1 MSLAELLPAPANS
14 ATDAAI
20 AEVEAKAEAAKRAA
34 RTLATLSTSVKN
46 AALLAMADAIG
57 DARALLLEAN
67 ARDTERA
74 TENGVAPHMVDRLAL
89 SDKRIAA
96 MQDGLRQVAVL
107 PDPVGDVVGGMRR
120 PNGLQISKVRVPL
133 GVIGIIYESRP
144 NVTVD
149 AAALCLK
156 AGNAVVLR
164 GGSEAIHSNVAL
176 ARTIADAAES
186 AGVPAGAIGLIENT
200 DRSAARHLMT
210 LNRYVDCLIPRGG
223 ASLIET
229 VVKNATVPVIETGT
243 GNCHIYVDAGAD
255 TKMAERIVLNAKCQ
269 RPSVCNAAET
279 LLIHKDYLAHSA
291 GDGWPLAFM
300 LAHLQ
305 LQDVEIRAC
314 ERTQNI
320 VNDFT
325 TTYRKLEPV
334 SLATDEDYYAEF
346 NDLILAVKIVDSI
359 DEAIAHIA
367 KYGTRH
373 SEAIVTEDYRAA
385 QKFCDEVDA
394 AVVYVNASTRFTD
407 GFEFGFGA
415 EIGISNQKLHARGP
429 MGLTELTTTKYI
441 VRGDGQIRE

>member
-1 MSLAELLPAPANS
+1 MSLAELS
-14 ATDAAI
+14 AVPDTHAVNAAL
-20 AEVEAKAEAAKRAA
+20 AEVEAKAEAAKTAS
-34 RTLATLSTSVKN
+34 RTLATLSTGVKN
-46 AALLAMADAIG
+46 AALLAMADALG
-57 DARALLLEAN
+57 DAHASLLDAN
-67 ARDTERA
+67 ARDVA
-74 TENGVAPHMVDRLAL
+74 QAHDNGVAPHMVDRLTL

-96 MQDGLRQVAVL
+96 MQEGLRQVATL
-107 PDPVGDVVGGMRR
+107 PDPVGNVVGGGRR
-120 PNGLQISKVRVPL
+120 PNGLQINKVRVPL

-164 GGSEAIHSNVAL
+164 GGSEAIHSNIAL
-176 ARTIADAAES
+176 AHTIANAAES
-186 AGVPAGAIGLIENT
+186 VGVPAGAIGLIETT
-200 DRSAARHLMT
+200 DRAAARHLMT

-223 ASLIET
+223 GSLIET
-229 VVKNATVPVIETGT
+229 VVNNATVPVIETGT
-243 GNCHIYVDAGAD
+243 GNCHIYVDASA
-255 TKMAERIVLNAKCQ
+255 KNEMAQRIFLNAKCQ

-279 LLIHKDYLAHSA
+279 LLIHSDHCKNNP
-291 GDGWPLAFM
+291 WPNLVFW
-300 LAHLQ
+300 LVRLQ
-305 LQDVEIRAC
+305 LKGVEIRAC
-314 ERTQNI
+314 EKTQAI
-320 VNDFT
+320 VNEYLT
-325 TTYRKLEPV
+325 VYRKLSPV
-334 SLATDEDYYAEF
+334 TPATEEDYYAEF
-346 NDLILAVKIVDSI
+346 NDLILAMKIVDSV

-385 QKFCDEVDA
+385 QRFCDEVDA

-429 MGLTELTTTKYI
+429 MGLEELTTTKYV